1 MTLKEFLNIYDYSYY
16 TTTTIFYDGV
26 DKNINDDL
34 EQWLSK
40 KVAQINVEHENCS
53 NTRIDIYLY

>member
-1 MTLKEFLNIYDYSYY
+1 MTLKEFLSIYDYSYY

-26 DKNINDDL
+26 DKNINNDL
-34 EQWLSK
+34 KEWFYK
-40 KVAQINVEHENCS
+40 KVAQIIVEHENCS

>member
-16 TTTTIFYDGV
+16 TTTTIFYDGS

-34 EQWLSK
+34 KEWLSK
-40 KVAQINVEHENCS
+40 KVAQINVDHENCS